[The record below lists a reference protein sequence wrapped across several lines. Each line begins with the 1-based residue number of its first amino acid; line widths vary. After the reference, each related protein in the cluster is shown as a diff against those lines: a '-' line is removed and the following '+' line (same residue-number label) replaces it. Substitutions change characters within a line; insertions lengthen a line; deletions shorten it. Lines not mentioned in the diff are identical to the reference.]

1 MVDSTILCIDF
12 DIYWKLSKIL
22 EEGVTMKMIKKIKMD
37 MWINVFMLLL
47 IGIVFV
53 VRPQDSL
60 EVAAMIAGAVILAN
74 GIFDLIYYFRVW
86 VDFYSRGSLFEGIM
100 KCVLGI
106 FIITHAGI
114 TTVLF
119 SYVFSIY
126 IIINGIICIET
137 AIYMQRAFEVNCI
150 KDVILSCFV
159 VVGGIIM
166 MFFSPNTV
174 KLAAIMT
181 GIIFIINAVIDGVIL
196 YRIHRISR
204 KCAEKLQDAV
214 DELSGNII
222 DE

>member
-1 MVDSTILCIDF
+1 
-12 DIYWKLSKIL
+12 
-22 EEGVTMKMIKKIKMD
+22 MKMIKKIKMD
-37 MWINVFMLLL
+37 MWINVFVMLL
-47 IGIVFV
+47 IGILFV

-60 EVAAMIAGAVILAN
+60 EVAAMIAGAVIVAN
-74 GIFDLIYYFRVW
+74 GIFDLIYYFQVW

-137 AIYMQRAFEVNCI
+137 AIYMQRAFEVNCR

-174 KLAAIMT
+174 KVAAIMT

-204 KCAEKLQDAV
+204 QCGGKIQDAV

-222 DE
+222 DEDDMK

>member
-1 MVDSTILCIDF
+1 
-12 DIYWKLSKIL
+12 
-22 EEGVTMKMIKKIKMD
+22 MKMIKKIKMD
-37 MWINVFMLLL
+37 MWINVFMMLL
-47 IGIVFV
+47 IGILFI

-60 EVAAMIAGAVILAN
+60 EVATMIAGGVIVAN

-126 IIINGIICIET
+126 IIINGIICTET
-137 AIYMQRAFEVNCI
+137 AIYMQRAFEVNCR

-181 GIIFIINAVIDGVIL
+181 GIIFIVNAVIDGVIL

-204 KCAEKLQDAV
+204 QCAGKIQDAV

-222 DE
+222 DEDDVK

>member
-1 MVDSTILCIDF
+1 MVDSTILCTDF
-12 DIYWKLSKIL
+12 DVYWELSKKIL
-22 EEGVTMKMIKKIKMD
+22 KEGVSMKMIKKIKMD

-47 IGIVFV
+47 IGIVFI

-60 EVAAMIAGAVILAN
+60 EVAAMIAGEVILAN

-126 IIINGIICIET
+126 IINFISNF
-137 AIYMQRAFEVNCI
+137 R
-150 KDVILSCFV
+150 LS
-159 VVGGIIM
+159 
-166 MFFSPNTV
+166 
-174 KLAAIMT
+174 A
-181 GIIFIINAVIDGVIL
+181 
-196 YRIHRISR
+196 
-204 KCAEKLQDAV
+204 
-214 DELSGNII
+214 
-222 DE
+222 

>member
-1 MVDSTILCIDF
+1 
-12 DIYWKLSKIL
+12 
-22 EEGVTMKMIKKIKMD
+22 MKMIKKIKMD

-137 AIYMQRAFEVNCI
+137 AIYMQRAFEVNCR

-204 KCAEKLQDAV
+204 KCAEKLQDVV

>member
-1 MVDSTILCIDF
+1 
-12 DIYWKLSKIL
+12 
-22 EEGVTMKMIKKIKMD
+22 MKMIKKIKMD
-37 MWINVFMLLL
+37 MWINVFMMLL
-47 IGIVFV
+47 IGILFI

-60 EVAAMIAGAVILAN
+60 EVATMIAGGVIVAN

-137 AIYMQRAFEVNCI
+137 AIYMQRAFEVNCR

-196 YRIHRISR
+196 YRINRISR
-204 KCAEKLQDAV
+204 QCAGKIQDAV

-222 DE
+222 DEDDVK

>member
-1 MVDSTILCIDF
+1 
-12 DIYWKLSKIL
+12 
-22 EEGVTMKMIKKIKMD
+22 MKMIKKIKMD
-37 MWINVFMLLL
+37 MWINVFMMLL
-47 IGIVFV
+47 IGILFI

-60 EVAAMIAGAVILAN
+60 EVATMIAGGVIVAN

-137 AIYMQRAFEVNCI
+137 AIYMQRAFEVNCR
-150 KDVILSCFV
+150 KDVILPCFV

>member
-1 MVDSTILCIDF
+1 MRML
-12 DIYWKLSKIL
+12 
-22 EEGVTMKMIKKIKMD
+22 KKIKTD
-37 MWINVFMLLL
+37 MWINVFMMFL
-47 IGIVFV
+47 IGILFI

-60 EVAAMIAGAVILAN
+60 EVAAMIAGAVIVAN

-106 FIITHAGI
+106 FIFTHAGI

-137 AIYMQRAFEVNCI
+137 AIYMQRAFEVDCR

-159 VVGGIIM
+159 VLGGIIM

-196 YRIHRISR
+196 YRIHKISR
-204 KCAEKLQDAV
+204 QCAEKIQDTV

-222 DE
+222 DEDDVK

>member
-1 MVDSTILCIDF
+1 
-12 DIYWKLSKIL
+12 
-22 EEGVTMKMIKKIKMD
+22 MKMIKKIKMD
-37 MWINVFMLLL
+37 MWINVFMMLL
-47 IGIVFV
+47 IGILFI

-60 EVAAMIAGAVILAN
+60 EVAAMIAGGVIVAN

-137 AIYMQRAFEVNCI
+137 AIYMQRAFEVNCR

>member
-1 MVDSTILCIDF
+1 M
-12 DIYWKLSKIL
+12 
-22 EEGVTMKMIKKIKMD
+22 
-37 MWINVFMLLL
+37 
-47 IGIVFV
+47 
-53 VRPQDSL
+53 
-60 EVAAMIAGAVILAN
+60 
-74 GIFDLIYYFRVW
+74 
-86 VDFYSRGSLFEGIM
+86 
-100 KCVLGI
+100 
-106 FIITHAGI
+106 
-114 TTVLF
+114 
-119 SYVFSIY
+119 
-126 IIINGIICIET
+126 
-137 AIYMQRAFEVNCI
+137 NCI

-214 DELSGNII
+214 DELSGDII